1 MAQVLRPLSEL
12 FPSAAHPQVLVG
24 LAEPDDAAVCQ
35 VDVDRA
41 IISTADFF
49 PPVVDEPYD
58 FGAIAAA
65 NALSDVYAMGG
76 RPLMAINLVAWPDDL
91 DKAILAE
98 ILRGGAEKAKE
109 AGAVIAGG
117 HSISDAE
124 PKYGLSVTGEV
135 NPGEII
141 QKSGARPGDQL
152 ILSKA
157 LGTGVITTALK
168 RGIATPEQ
176 VDIAVQSM
184 ARLSREAANLAQK
197 HQVSAMTD
205 ITGFGLIGHGLEMA
219 RLSGVDF
226 ELEFGRMQF
235 LPGAEYFA
243 RQGVF
248 PGGMD
253 RNLEYFSQWVDEA
266 APLPDFARGLLYDPQ
281 TSGGLLMA
289 VADERAGDL
298 RSALESAGE
307 VAFLPGRV
315 VEGSGRIRVAAETE

>member
-1 MAQVLRPLSEL
+1 MRPLSEH
-12 FPSAAHPQVLVG
+12 FPSETHPQILVG
-24 LAEPDDAAVCQ
+24 LSEPDDAAVCRI
-35 VDVDRA
+35 DENRA

-49 PPVVDEPYD
+49 PPVVDDPYD

-91 DKAILAE
+91 DKALLAE
-98 ILRGGAEKAKE
+98 ILRGGAEKVSE

-135 NPGEII
+135 NPGKII
-141 QKSGARPGDQL
+141 HKSGARPGDRL

-157 LGTGVITTALK
+157 LGTGVVTTALK

-176 VDIAVQSM
+176 VDSAVRSM
-184 ARLSREAANLAQK
+184 SRLSQEAAVLAQT

-226 ELEFGRMQF
+226 ELEFDRIRF
-235 LPGAEYFA
+235 LPGAENFA
-243 RQGVF
+243 GQGVF

-253 RNLEYFSQWVDEA
+253 RNLEYFSQWVDETS
-266 APLPDFARGLLYDPQ
+266 PLPESARGLLYDPQ

-289 VADERAGDL
+289 VANDRASKL
-298 RSALESAGE
+298 LAALESKGE
-307 VAFLPGRV
+307 AAYMLGRV
-315 VEGSGRIRVAAETE
+315 VEGSGRILVKAEAE

>member
-1 MAQVLRPLSEL
+1 MAQVLRPLSEQ
-12 FPSAAHPQVLVG
+12 FPSDDHPQILVG
-24 LAEPDDAAVCQ
+24 LSEPDDAAVCRI
-35 VDVDRA
+35 DESRA

-49 PPVVDEPYD
+49 PPVVDDPYD

-91 DKAILAE
+91 DKAILTE
-98 ILRGGAEKAKE
+98 ILRGGAETVRE
-109 AGAVIAGG
+109 AGAAIAGG

-135 NPGEII
+135 NPGQII
-141 QKSGARPGDQL
+141 HKSGARPGDRL

-157 LGTGVITTALK
+157 LGTGVVTTALK
-168 RGIATPEQ
+168 RGIATQSQ
-176 VDIAVQSM
+176 VDSAVQSM
-184 ARLSREAANLAQK
+184 SRLSREAAALAQA

-226 ELEFGRMQF
+226 ELEFERIRL
-235 LPGAEYFA
+235 LPGAEQFA

-253 RNLEYFSQWVDEA
+253 RNLEYFAQWVDEA
-266 APLPDFARGLLYDPQ
+266 PGLPDFARGLLYDPQ

-289 VADERAGDL
+289 VADERAADL
-298 RSALESAGE
+298 LASLEDKGE
-307 VAFLPGRV
+307 AAYVLGRV
-315 VEGSGRIRVAAETE
+315 VPGTGRIIVIA